1 MSSAKAEVSNNHRLL
16 DQWSELESAHSRVRE
31 ALERALEREH
41 RLSLS
46 EYEVLRRL
54 ADDPKGHRRI
64 QELADEIHL
73 SQSALSRLVGR
84 LEDAGFV
91 SRAICDHD
99 RRGIFACIT
108 DAGRKA
114 QEEAHPTHLAVLSET
129 LAEHGAAPASEHRD
143 AYVLTRDE
151 KRR

>member
-1 MSSAKAEVSNNHRLL
+1 MSSDHLL
-16 DQWSELESAHSRVRE
+16 NQWSELESAHARVRE

-54 ADDPKGHRRI
+54 ADSPEGHRRI
-64 QELADEIHL
+64 QELADEVHL
-73 SQSALSRLVGR
+73 SQSALSRLVQR

-91 SRAICDHD
+91 SRSICDHD

-114 QEEAHPTHLAVLSET
+114 QDEANPTHRAVLAET
-129 LAEHGAAPASEHRD
+129 LGGQPAT
-143 AYVLTRDE
+143 A
-151 KRR
+151 

>member
-1 MSSAKAEVSNNHRLL
+1 MSSDHLL
-16 DQWSELESAHSRVRE
+16 NQWSELESAHARVRE

-54 ADDPKGHRRI
+54 ADSPEGHRRI
-64 QELADEIHL
+64 QELADEVHL
-73 SQSALSRLVGR
+73 SQSALSRLVQR

-91 SRAICDHD
+91 SRSICDHD

-114 QEEAHPTHLAVLSET
+114 QDEANPTHRAVLAET
-129 LAEHGAAPASEHRD
+129 LGEGRTAAA
-143 AYVLTRDE
+143 
-151 KRR
+151 

>member
-1 MSSAKAEVSNNHRLL
+1 MSSDHLL
-16 DQWSELESAHSRVRE
+16 NQWSELESAHARVRE

-54 ADDPKGHRRI
+54 ADSPEGHRRI
-64 QELADEIHL
+64 QELADEVHL
-73 SQSALSRLVGR
+73 SQSALSRLVQR

-91 SRAICDHD
+91 SRSICDHD
-99 RRGIFACIT
+99 QRGIFACIT

-114 QEEAHPTHLAVLSET
+114 QDEANPTHRAVLAET
-129 LAEHGAAPASEHRD
+129 LGGQPAT
-143 AYVLTRDE
+143 A
-151 KRR
+151 

>member
-1 MSSAKAEVSNNHRLL
+1 MSSDHLL
-16 DQWSELESAHSRVRE
+16 NQWNELESAHARVRE

-54 ADDPKGHRRI
+54 AEAPKGHRRI
-64 QELADEIHL
+64 QELADEVHL
-73 SQSALSRLVGR
+73 SQSALSRLVQR
-84 LEDAGFV
+84 LEESGYV

-108 DAGRKA
+108 DDGRKA
-114 QEEAHPTHLAVLSET
+114 QGDADPTHRAVLAET
-129 LAEHGAAPASEHRD
+129 LGGQPAT
-143 AYVLTRDE
+143 A
-151 KRR
+151 

>member
-1 MSSAKAEVSNNHRLL
+1 MSSDHLL
-16 DQWSELESAHSRVRE
+16 NQWSELESAHARVRE

-54 ADDPKGHRRI
+54 AEAPKGHRRI
-64 QELADEIHL
+64 QELADEVHL
-73 SQSALSRLVGR
+73 SQSALSRLVQR
-84 LEDAGFV
+84 LEESGYV

-114 QEEAHPTHLAVLSET
+114 QKDANPTHRAVLAET
-129 LAEHGAAPASEHRD
+129 LGGQPAA
-143 AYVLTRDE
+143 V
-151 KRR
+151 